1 MLYHVSRNGQ
11 NYGPYTLEDLQ
22 RYVASGNVLPT
33 DLAKS
38 DEMADWIPVSQVLGA
53 SMPAAPAP
61 VVAYGAPVPAY
72 PAATAIY
79 PDPPNLHWA
88 LVLVIGM
95 FTCGIFSIVWMFVQ
109 ASWMRKVNPN
119 SKALFYYIAAFV
131 VYAIAIVAEVDMMIA
146 GRNGTPRR
154 WHLGAVRHVRAR
166 VLRPVPLR
174 LLQHAEFHG
183 RALQRPRADRPLA
196 QRCHDL
202 LLQHPVLPVPLHAH
216 QRTEARR
223 ALPGR
228 GDLMRAAHSQWQRP
242 VDSRADAVLKRRRF
256 LAHLL
261 LGSALLLCALL
272 LIYPPT
278 RTGFYPTC
286 PIHQFLGIDCPRMR
300 RHPRPRRSAA
310 RPPCGSSTPQRA
322 LRAAAARCADG
333 RAGKL
338 SPSHPAGRLSLAA
351 TACAPPS
358 TPRSLQP
365 LSSPSSAT

>member
-146 GRNGTPRR
+146 GRNGTPAGGISG
-154 WHLGAVRHVRAR
+154 LYAMCALACF
-166 VLRPVPLR
+166 VLFLCAFFSMRSSMVEHFNGPEPIGLSLSGVMTFFFNILYFQYHFTR
-174 LLQHAEFHG
+174 INELK
-183 RALQRPRADRPLA
+183 
-196 QRCHDL
+196 
-202 LLQHPVLPVPLHAH
+202 
-216 QRTEARR
+216 
-223 ALPGR
+223 
-228 GDLMRAAHSQWQRP
+228 RAARY
-242 VDSRADAVLKRRRF
+242 R
-256 LAHLL
+256 
-261 LGSALLLCALL
+261 G
-272 LIYPPT
+272 
-278 RTGFYPTC
+278 
-286 PIHQFLGIDCPRMR
+286 
-300 RHPRPRRSAA
+300 AA
-310 RPPCGSSTPQRA
+310 I
-322 LRAAAARCADG
+322 
-333 RAGKL
+333 
-338 SPSHPAGRLSLAA
+338 
-351 TACAPPS
+351 
-358 TPRSLQP
+358 
-365 LSSPSSAT
+365 